1 MAKHQQIFADH
12 KLTPAE
18 KSRRFQDNFCS
29 IDKELEERYL
39 KIDWDRRNTAEKD
52 LVEWTNTYLI
62 GLTLDES
69 PSEKGEEVLR

>member
-1 MAKHQQIFADH
+1 MANQQIFADH
-12 KLTPAE
+12 KLTPVE

-52 LVEWTNTYLI
+52 LV
-62 GLTLDES
+62 
-69 PSEKGEEVLR
+69 